1 MKRQS
6 WLGPNVRAVPV
17 ALVAPAL
24 VFAAGAALAV
34 VAHLWVGRAWL
45 IGLGWGIAAW
55 GVVSAMV
62 LTYWLTR
69 PRLAY
74 QDAELLVNLR
84 FGAPVRVPV
93 QIVECF
99 FLGRAQSRMT
109 PSQSTSPQTAALVV
123 RLAESATAY
132 HRAKVTRF
140 LGTWQDG
147 YITILG
153 TWCEPL
159 GGELLGRLNERL
171 VRAHREQRS
180 TIDKEAP

>member
-1 MKRQS
+1 MKCQS

-24 VFAAGAALAV
+24 VISTGAALAV
-34 VAHLWVGRAWL
+34 VGQLWVSSAWL
-45 IGLGWGIAAW
+45 IGLGWGIVAW

-84 FGAPVRVPV
+84 FGAPMRVPIE
-93 QIVECF
+93 IVECF
-99 FLGRAQSRMT
+99 FLGRTKSRVT
-109 PSQSTSPQTAALVV
+109 PSQKASPQTAALVV

-132 HRAKVTRF
+132 HQAKVTRF
-140 LGTWQDG
+140 LGTWEGG
-147 YITILG
+147 YITIFG

-159 GGELLGRLNERL
+159 GGELVGRLNEQL
-171 VRAHREQRS
+171 VRAHRQRRS
-180 TIDKEAP
+180 DRDKEST